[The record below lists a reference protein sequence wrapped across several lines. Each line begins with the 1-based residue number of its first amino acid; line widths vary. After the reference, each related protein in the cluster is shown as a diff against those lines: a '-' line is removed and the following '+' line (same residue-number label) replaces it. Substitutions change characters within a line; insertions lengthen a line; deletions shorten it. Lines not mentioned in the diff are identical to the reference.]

1 VDGLSFR
8 AGPTQSGAVITPPPP
23 TQYPVGGEVVGINTV
38 SVFLSTYW
46 PLIVLLV
53 VPLAF
58 VFYKKRNAIPKWFVR
73 LVRSVQGL

>member
-1 VDGLSFR
+1 MS
-8 AGPTQSGAVITPPPP
+8 PPP

-46 PLIVLLV
+46 PLLVLLV

-58 VFYKKRNAIPKWFVR
+58 VFYKKRSAIPKWFVR
-73 LVRSVQGL
+73 LMCSIKGF